1 MPDLVAYDYA
11 LVRAVHVPTGD
22 AQTLG
27 VVLSCRQRRFLD
39 CALRPATACRLPGVD
54 PALLARSL
62 QALERVVRGGPDA
75 APIGL
80 LPPSERFHWLTAA
93 RSSTLQPS
101 AVRTGVTDDPAAEL
115 ARIARAIGVGVR
127 RG

>member
-1 MPDLVAYDYA
+1 VPDLVAYDYA
-11 LVRAVHVPTGD
+11 LVRAVYVPTGD

-39 CALRPATACRLPGVD
+39 CALLPPDACRLQGVD
-54 PALLARSL
+54 AGLLGRALA
-62 QALERVVRGGPDA
+62 ALERVVRGGPDA

-115 ARIARAIGVGVR
+115 ARIAGAIGLKR
-127 RG
+127 